1 MGSEGINM
9 KRFLLRSAA
18 APEEGV
24 AISRDSPLSSVWLN
38 LSDRF
43 LMRQRIPFQIDSYV
57 RQHVPDSS

>member
-24 AISRDSPLSSVWLN
+24 ALSQDSLLSSAWLN

-43 LMRQRIPFQIDSYV
+43 FVRQRIPFQIDSYV
-57 RQHVPDSS
+57 RQRVGKVL